1 MTNNQRPTTTL
12 MRIAVD
18 AMGGDHAPGSI
29 IDGALAAARHLN
41 IGLVLTG
48 RSDLIDAELARHPDA
63 GELDIRVIDAPD
75 VVGMGESPTSAL
87 RRKSRTSIR
96 QAADAV
102 ARGEAGA
109 LVSAGNTGATVMAA
123 HASFGMLPGVDR
135 PALAATVPSGDA
147 LGVLLDVGAN
157 ADCRAPHLLH
167 ARLFFLGLH
176 FQSGS
181 NRFGGLID
189 VIRIHLK
196 CIA

>member
-96 QAADAV
+96 QAAELMSAIF
-102 ARGEAGA
+102 GA
-109 LVSAGNTGATVMAA
+109 EIGRA
-123 HASFGMLPGVDR
+123 HV
-135 PALAATVPSGDA
+135 
-147 LGVLLDVGAN
+147 
-157 ADCRAPHLLH
+157 
-167 ARLFFLGLH
+167 
-176 FQSGS
+176 
-181 NRFGGLID
+181 
-189 VIRIHLK
+189 
-196 CIA
+196 